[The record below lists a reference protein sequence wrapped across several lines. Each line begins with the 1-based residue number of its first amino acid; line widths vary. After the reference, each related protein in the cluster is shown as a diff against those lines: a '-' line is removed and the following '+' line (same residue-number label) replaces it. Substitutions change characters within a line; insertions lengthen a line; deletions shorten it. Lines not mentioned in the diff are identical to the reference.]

1 MSQTVNSRVIVPS
14 SLSSARRGRTHHTPA
29 GEPAALFHII
39 NSVTIIGFVG
49 ADPEQ
54 RQARNKNGGKFT
66 RNISH
71 LGAGRR
77 HARGVEENPPPKG
90 VENREASPPP
100 YTPPAP
106 PTTPTHHHTTL
117 PPPHLTP
124 PPPH

>member
-54 RQARNKNGGKFT
+54 RQARNKNGGKIT
-66 RNISH
+66 PNISH
-71 LGAGRR
+71 PWAGPPQPP
-77 HARGVEENPPPKG
+77 GGEENPPTTSA
-90 VENREASPPP
+90 REPGATRLP
-100 YTPPAP
+100 YSAPA
-106 PTTPTHHHTTL
+106 
-117 PPPHLTP
+117 
-124 PPPH
+124 

>member
-54 RQARNKNGGKFT
+54 RPARNKNGGELPRQIF
-66 RNISH
+66 H
-71 LGAGRR
+71 LRAGPRYATHVAEHRR
-77 HARGVEENPPPKG
+77 RTGV
-90 VENREASPPP
+90 A
-100 YTPPAP
+100 
-106 PTTPTHHHTTL
+106 THGDAQRPL
-117 PPPHLTP
+117 
-124 PPPH
+124 

>member
-54 RQARNKNGGKFT
+54 RQARNKN
-66 RNISH
+66 S
-71 LGAGRR
+71 GRVPR
-77 HARGVEENPPPKG
+77 TNHQPCAVAR
-90 VENREASPPP
+90 
-100 YTPPAP
+100 Y
-106 PTTPTHHHTTL
+106 PTECGLHTHTNTL
-117 PPPHLTP
+117 TGPQPSAQ
-124 PPPH
+124 